1 MLQKQFKIR
10 TSKPSKNKFYLTIDE
25 AGGWNDAIVGYPTDS
40 TANVLANCVGY
51 ANGRFNEIISWIRGK
66 DQFPYQLT
74 CNAENFI
81 ERAKR
86 LGLEVSDVPTLG
98 GILVWQKGGL
108 GSSDGVGHVAIV
120 EDIYSDNEIL
130 TSESSYAGR
139 AFFNVNRTNNNG
151 RWGMGSSYRF
161 RGCIVNPAVENEEVL
176 PVTLDELNKLIDE
189 RAEKIAEQ
197 KISEYE
203 SAQEQKE
210 AAQKKKAVSKWA
222 KESWDKAK
230 KAGITDGSAPQV
242 EATREQ
248 VVTMLDR
255 AGVIK

>member
-1 MLQKQFKIR
+1 MQTQFKIR
-10 TSKPSKNKFYLTIDE
+10 TTKPKNNKFFMTIDE

-51 ANGRFNEIISWIRGK
+51 ANGRLNEIISWIRGK

-86 LGLEVSDVPTLG
+86 LGLKISDTPTLG

-120 EDIYSDNEIL
+120 EDIYSENEIL

-139 AFFNVNRTNNNG
+139 AFFNVNRTNSNG
-151 RWGMGSSYRF
+151 RWGMGSAYRF
-161 RGCIVNPAVENEEVL
+161 RGCIVNPAVEDEEVL
-176 PVTLDELNKLIDE
+176 PVTLEELNKLIDE

-222 KESWDKAK
+222 KDSWDKAK